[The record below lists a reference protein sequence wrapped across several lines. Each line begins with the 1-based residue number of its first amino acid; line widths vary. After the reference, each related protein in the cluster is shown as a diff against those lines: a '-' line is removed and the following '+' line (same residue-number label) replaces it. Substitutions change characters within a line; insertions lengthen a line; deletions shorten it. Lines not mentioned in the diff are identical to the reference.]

1 VTLLPAR
8 IHHGF
13 ARAFL
18 YLAAVFAVM
27 PTGRTLQAQ
36 TDTTRVMISGTVVD
50 PERQPLEG
58 VEVRLVGDSVRRF
71 TSRAGTF
78 RLYAQRGTELL
89 LQFRR
94 PGYNAQL
101 LKLKGEWSGTVLMV
115 PGAFELPDIQ
125 VNARNAKPAE
135 YAGTT
140 KYDDY
145 FRRRRQGLGE
155 FITREDIDRR
165 NPLHTFEILDGRP
178 GIRVQFQPDRGTFVG
193 FVRCNEY
200 PPRINVYV
208 DGNKLIP
215 SGSARITGSESAIA
229 GIGRQRRDPEIAGI
243 VGEMLSRVNPREIEF
258 IEIFRGPGELP
269 PEFNDGN
276 CGAIV
281 IWTRQGAR

>member
-1 VTLLPAR
+1 MTLLLAR
-8 IHHGF
+8 VYRGL
-13 ARAFL
+13 ARAFPFP
-18 YLAAVFAVM
+18 AAVFAVM
-27 PTGRTLQAQ
+27 STGGTLQAQ
-36 TDTTRVMISGTVVD
+36 TDTTRVMISGIVVD
-50 PERQPLEG
+50 PARQPLEG

-78 RLYAQRGTELL
+78 RLYAPRGNELL

-101 LKLKGEWSGTVLMV
+101 LKLNGEWSGTVLLV

-200 PPRINVYV
+200 PPSINVYV
-208 DGNKLIP
+208 NGNKLIP
-215 SGSARITGSESAIA
+215 TGGTRAGSGASSF
-229 GIGRQRRDPEIAGI
+229 GRVRRDPEIAGI

-258 IEIFRGPGELP
+258 IEIFRGAGELP

-281 IWTRQGAR
+281 IWTRQGGR

>member
-1 VTLLPAR
+1 VRGLSAIYL
-8 IHHGF
+8 
-13 ARAFL
+13 
-18 YLAAVFAVM
+18 LAALAAIPAVA
-27 PTGRTLQAQ
+27 LQAQ
-36 TDTTRVMISGTVVD
+36 TDTTRVMISGIVVD
-50 PERQPLEG
+50 PQRQPLEG
-58 VEVRLVGDSVRRF
+58 VEVRLVGDSLRRF

-78 RLYAQRGTELL
+78 RLSAPRGTELL
-89 LQFRR
+89 LQLRR

-165 NPLHTFEILDGRP
+165 NPLHTFEIFEGRP
-178 GIRVQFQPDRGTFVG
+178 GIRVSFQPDRGTFVA
-193 FVRCNEY
+193 FARCNEY
-200 PPRINVYV
+200 PPKINVYV
-208 DGNKLIP
+208 DANKLIP
-215 SGSARITGSESAIA
+215 AGGINSLATESPIPWV
-229 GIGRQRRDPEIAGI
+229 RTPRDPEIAGI
-243 VGEMLSRVNPREIEF
+243 VGEMLARVNPREIEL
-258 IEIFRGPGELP
+258 IEIFRGAGELP

-281 IWTRQGAR
+281 IWTRQGGR